1 MFKNDNLEYEF
12 LPHALE
18 IEDTPPSPVKR
29 ILIWMIFGMVFL
41 SFIWSY
47 FGKVDEVAV
56 ARGKV
61 IPDGRVKVIQPME
74 TGVIRAIHVQEG
86 QQVKKGQILIELDP
100 TIKQADVESTA
111 KALSI
116 HVTDKERLMEE
127 LNGEE
132 SAISNQ
138 PSAISKRRKTKGIF
152 ALQTKLK
159 EARESEYK
167 AREDALRLI
176 ISQRENALLA
186 AEAILIKLEKTHAIL
201 KEQEIAY
208 RNLYKHEYISKM
220 DLLNK
225 QMEFHSAEQE
235 MEAQKRIVKQ
245 AKDSLEEARKNLD
258 AIKKEREKGILS
270 DIVDREKSITAIE
283 GEVVKAK
290 KRYDLERLCS
300 PVAGTVHGLASYTV
314 GGVVTP
320 AQPIVTVVPEG
331 TPLIIE
337 VMALNKDIGF
347 LKVGQEAEVKLD
359 TFPFQ
364 KYGTIKGKVA
374 FISPDAFE
382 DEKLGSVYKMKVELE
397 KPSINVDGNGIPVSP
412 GMAVTVEVKTNK
424 RRIIEFFLSPI
435 VKYAKES
442 LTLR

>member
-300 PVAGTVHGLASYTV
+300 PVAGTVHGLASY
-314 GGVVTP
+314 
-320 AQPIVTVVPEG
+320 
-331 TPLIIE
+331 
-337 VMALNKDIGF
+337 
-347 LKVGQEAEVKLD
+347 
-359 TFPFQ
+359 
-364 KYGTIKGKVA
+364 KGC
-374 FISPDAFE
+374 
-382 DEKLGSVYKMKVELE
+382 
-397 KPSINVDGNGIPVSP
+397 SITANS
-412 GMAVTVEVKTNK
+412 
-424 RRIIEFFLSPI
+424 F
-435 VKYAKES
+435 
-442 LTLR
+442 

>member
-29 ILIWMIFGMVFL
+29 ILIWVIFGMVFL

-116 HVTDKERLMEE
+116 HMTDKERLMEE
-127 LNGEE
+127 LNGDTTGDRQE
-132 SAISNQ
+132 AIGN
-138 PSAISKRRKTKGIF
+138 RKKKNNLSPIAHNLSPIT

-176 ISQRENALLA
+176 ISQ
-186 AEAILIKLEKTHAIL
+186 K
-201 KEQEIAY
+201 
-208 RNLYKHEYISKM
+208 
-220 DLLNK
+220 
-225 QMEFHSAEQE
+225 
-235 MEAQKRIVKQ
+235 
-245 AKDSLEEARKNLD
+245 
-258 AIKKEREKGILS
+258 
-270 DIVDREKSITAIE
+270 
-283 GEVVKAK
+283 
-290 KRYDLERLCS
+290 
-300 PVAGTVHGLASYTV
+300 
-314 GGVVTP
+314 
-320 AQPIVTVVPEG
+320 
-331 TPLIIE
+331 
-337 VMALNKDIGF
+337 
-347 LKVGQEAEVKLD
+347 
-359 TFPFQ
+359 
-364 KYGTIKGKVA
+364 
-374 FISPDAFE
+374 
-382 DEKLGSVYKMKVELE
+382 
-397 KPSINVDGNGIPVSP
+397 
-412 GMAVTVEVKTNK
+412 
-424 RRIIEFFLSPI
+424 
-435 VKYAKES
+435 
-442 LTLR
+442 